1 MASADWLGKSRGLGR
16 LAEEGSESCYAGQ
29 VAGCVLIR
37 KFERVSGRLLKV
49 ENTEQDGV
57 IWRRPALSFP
67 PCHVAYGPNHGT
79 GCIYGDKNRVWRFM
93 LSSGKHASLGWL
105 WEV

>member
-1 MASADWLGKSRGLGR
+1 MASADWLGKGRGLGQ
-16 LAEEGSESCYAGQ
+16 LAEEGSEPCYAGQ

-57 IWRRPALSFP
+57 GRRRPALSRSP
-67 PCHVAYGPNHGT
+67 MV
-79 GCIYGDKNRVWRFM
+79 R
-93 LSSGKHASLGWL
+93 L
-105 WEV
+105 